1 MNLKIN
7 ILFTFIT
14 CLYGNLHAQDAVHNY
29 GNIQVHGDAMVGFHM
44 DVINDGTFDQNLGL
58 VGFYNETNPITVS
71 GAFPPIFYDTEIA
84 VEQGLFIE
92 TPIAVTNNSNFI
104 SGDLFTPR
112 DKTDIY
118 LKYMEDSFYTGESS
132 TSKIDGYS
140 TIEKKQSF
148 TFPIGDDNRLRPL
161 TITSNAVNSLAK
173 CAYFY
178 EDPNAPSTFDGSYNT
193 DIMGNGI
200 FSVSYEEF
208 WRLEGSVP
216 SKVTLTWDERS
227 NVGVLG
233 ELLRDLK
240 VVGWSKEE
248 QQWVNLGSTFVR
260 GEMIRGEI
268 TSDIFI
274 PNDYEILTIGGNE
287 DIYETY
293 SVKELDNYYL
303 TPNGDG
309 KNDYLVIDGMEA
321 SPNNTLEIFDRNGIL
336 VYYKANYTNEFNGVA
351 NTKRVIK
358 KNDGLPSGIYFY
370 LATLNDKQQKHQGY
384 LYINP

>member
-1 MNLKIN
+1 M
-7 ILFTFIT
+7 
-14 CLYGNLHAQDAVHNY
+14 YGGLNAQNAVHNY

-44 DVINDGTFDQNLGL
+44 DVINDGTFDQNMGL
-58 VGFYNETNPITVS
+58 VGFYNENAAITLS

-84 VEQGLFIE
+84 VDNGLFIE
-92 TPIAVTNNSNFI
+92 TPIAVINNSNFI
-104 SGDLFTPR
+104 SGNIFTPR
-112 DKTDIY
+112 DKTDIHI
-118 LKYMEDSFYTGESS
+118 KYMEDAFYTGESS
-132 TSKIDGYS
+132 TSKVNGYS
-140 TIEKKQSF
+140 LIEKEQSF

-161 TITSNAVNSLAK
+161 TITSTGINTLAK
-173 CAYFY
+173 GAYFY
-178 EDPNAPSTFDGSYNT
+178 EDPNAPSTFQNSFNT

-233 ELLRDLK
+233 EVLRDLK

-248 QQWVNLGSTFVR
+248 QQWVNLGNTNVR

-268 TSDIFI
+268 TSDLFI

-309 KNDYLVIDGMEA
+309 KNDFLVIDGMET
-321 SPNNTLEIFDRNGIL
+321 SPNNTLEIFDRNGLL
-336 VYYKANYTNEFNGVA
+336 VYYKANYTNEFNGMA
-351 NTKRVIK
+351 NTKRVVK
-358 KNDGLPSGIYFY
+358 RGDGLPSGIYFY
-370 LATLNDKQQKHQGY
+370 LATLKDTQKKHQGY